1 MSKFDRIVEEAIKR
15 AMEAGE
21 FDNLTGIGKP
31 IQWNDNPFAPVEMKL
46 VDDLLKKNDLLYP
59 WMEQRKEI
67 DRLINE
73 LKEKISI
80 YRDNSKLDELDL
92 SVQTAA
98 INKKIFDYNLSVP
111 VLRLQIRPISQEEL
125 INQES

>member
-1 MSKFDRIVEEAIKR
+1 MSKFDRIVEDAIKR

-21 FDNLTGIGKP
+21 FDNLTGMGRP
-31 IQWNDNPFAPVEMKL
+31 IQWNDNPFAPAEMKL

-73 LKEKISI
+73 LKEKINI
-80 YRDNSKLDELDL
+80 YRDNDNLNEMDL
-92 SVQTAA
+92 SHQIAV

-111 VLRLQIRPISQEEL
+111 VFRLQIRSISHGEL
-125 INQES
+125 IDQE